1 MHTTER
7 TMPYR
12 TENWKV
18 DESFK
23 ERASARRALWE
34 GGSVELSDASDL
46 DRQFWAQATS
56 TQKFDAIWSLA
67 LEAWAMKRGDE
78 PAPRLLGSPVGIR
91 SRAG

>member
-1 MHTTER
+1 MSRGGQCLAWLKKRH
-7 TMPYR
+7 
-12 TENWKV
+12 V
-18 DESFK
+18 DKAFQ
-23 ERASARRALWE
+23 ERASARRAAWG
-34 GGSVELSDASDL
+34 GGSVGISDSSDL
-46 DRQFWAQATS
+46 DRRFWADATS